1 MSLLDDF
8 ETIVERQ
15 DNSIEVYLLKMVLKA
30 KNPTVI
36 SLEDYKK
43 YTNLDQSS
51 VYIVSGFDSDPSSD
65 QHTFVMFL
73 GTVEDGIRKISTDEL
88 TQYLRLLQEQYQEED
103 SVVNNFFWSALYASN
118 PYKLQYDCDGPIGQD
133 NNGGAYWHYS
143 YINSLCSEV
152 DKHTKNSNFRLYMK
166 QPTSQEIRNNYMTV
180 KIDYSK

>member
-15 DNSIEVYLLKMVLKA
+15 DNSIEAYLLKMILKA

-43 YTNLDQSS
+43 DTNLDQSA
-51 VYIVSGFDSDPSSD
+51 VYIVSGFNSDPSSD

-73 GTVEDGIRKISTDEL
+73 GTVEDGIRKITTDEL
-88 TQYLRLLQEQYQEED
+88 TKYLKMLQEHYQEED
-103 SVVNNFFWSALYASN
+103 SVVNDFFWSALYASN

-133 NNGGAYWHYS
+133 NNGVSYYWHYS
-143 YINSLCSEV
+143 YIKSLCTA
-152 DKHTKNSNFRLYMK
+152 DRYAKNSNYRMYKAQL
-166 QPTSQEIRNNYMTV
+166 TSQEIKNNYTTI

>member
-8 ETIVERQ
+8 GTIVERQ

-43 YTNLDQSS
+43 DTNLDQSS
-51 VYIVSGFDSDPSSD
+51 VYIVSGFESDPD
-65 QHTFVMFL
+65 QYTFVMFL

-143 YINSLCSEV
+143 YIQSLCGEV
-152 DKHTKNSNFRLYMK
+152 DKHAKNSNFRLYMK